1 MSEPFADWDA
11 VVAFACSLP
20 NVEMAPFYGALC
32 PKVNGK
38 AFVAPSRAPDSF
50 CLYVAK
56 AEKPM
61 LLETDPDTFWVTG
74 HFLTYP
80 AVLARFGTPA
90 RERIELYVR
99 RAWWD
104 RATPAGRVLFGERP

>member
-104 RATPAGRVLFGERP
+104 RAKGSVVTRSC